1 MKPKLSLKIRTI
13 HKYLGLIIGIQFLFW
28 TISGLYFSWTDI
40 DEIHGDHFRKTD
52 ITKRA
57 FTNLIDINKLNEEIS
72 SIQLIDIVGEPY
84 YWVNSSKLFNAKTGE
99 ISSGISKNKLFL
111 LLKKTCLKGYQ

>member
-99 ISSGISKNKLFL
+99 ISLGISEKQAL
-111 LLKKTCLKGYQ
+111 LVAEENMLEG